1 MKCGSSVAQ
10 NPSWESRVVTGM
22 VQHPGADEPRRAY

>member
-1 MKCGSSVAQ
+1 MRVERRT